1 MEAIL
6 IKKMTCFKFNSF
18 RKADTTH
25 KFISAMLPNKL
36 F

>member
-1 MEAIL
+1 MKTVL
-6 IKKMTCFKFNSF
+6 IKKMTCFKFNTF
-18 RKADTTH
+18 RKADATC